1 MTVAH
6 EQSQI
11 RGRRVNQHSFEDVLL
26 TERYFLRNTLLQN
39 SILLFTSSFP
49 NTCCM

>member
-11 RGRRVNQHSFEDVLL
+11 RGRRVDQHSFEDVLL
-26 TERYFLRNTLLQN
+26 TERA
-39 SILLFTSSFP
+39 
-49 NTCCM
+49 